1 MRQIGGRRAGAG
13 QSATQDGAEQSVHFG
28 TISAMCNRNTT
39 WRNNLSSNS
48 IDAQGGSLVV
58 PGG

>member
-1 MRQIGGRRAGAG
+1 
-13 QSATQDGAEQSVHFG
+13 
-28 TISAMCNRNTT
+28 MCNRNTT